1 MSAISGKNLLMLGF
15 IVVLLV
21 TIPIVVILL
30 KQQQQTKTTAAP
42 TTTLSFSPS
51 TATAT
56 SGAIV
61 NFDVIVN
68 PGQNQVSFVKLDII
82 YDKTKL
88 ETSSTGTSCA
98 DALCPATASF
108 PSTLEGP
115 TYNQGEILVSLS
127 VGADPTRVV
136 QTTTKV
142 ATVTFKTIAVTG
154 DTPTQ
159 IKFGNQTQVL
169 SIATA
174 DQPSENVWISNPNPA
189 SITIT
194 GITPTATPGPTTAN
208 QLPICTALNID
219 RTPSGTA
226 PFSITFTV
234 SGNDPDGTISKTSFN
249 FGDGP
254 VQDVTQGGGIGTKTV
269 SAQIAHTY
277 HNAGTF
283 TASATLTDGT
293 GGVSNAA
300 AACSQTITVTGGPTG
315 TSGTIS
321 PTSLPTPTSVA
332 VQTQTPTSAVNPSL
346 SPGPEGL
353 ILGIGGVG
361 IALTVLGGLIFLIL

>member
-1 MSAISGKNLLMLGF
+1 MSSISGKNLLILGF
-15 IVVLLV
+15 VVILLV
-21 TIPIVVILL
+21 TIPIVVFLL
-30 KQQQQTKTTAAP
+30 QQQQQTKSTAAP

-51 TATAT
+51 SATTTTGAT
-56 SGAIV
+56 V

-68 PGQNQVSFVKLDII
+68 PGQNQVSFVKLDIT

-98 DALCPATASF
+98 DALCPATATF

-115 TYNQGEILVSLS
+115 TYNPGEILVSLS
-127 VGADPTRVV
+127 VGADPTKVV

-142 ATVTFKTIAVTG
+142 ATITFKTIATTG

-189 SITIT
+189 SLTIT

-208 QLPICTALNID
+208 QLPVCTALNID

-234 SGNDPDGTISKTSFN
+234 NGNDPDGTISKASFN

-254 VQDVTQGGGIGTKTV
+254 VQDVTQGGGIGTKTI

-283 TASATLTDGT
+283 TVSATLTDGN
-293 GGVSNAA
+293 GGVSSTG

-315 TSGTIS
+315 TSGTTS
-321 PTSLPTPTSVA
+321 PTALPTPTSVA
-332 VQTQTPTSAVNPSL
+332 VQTPTIPVKPSL

-353 ILGIGGVG
+353 ILGIGGAGV
-361 IALTVLGGLIFLIL
+361 ALTILGGLIFLIL